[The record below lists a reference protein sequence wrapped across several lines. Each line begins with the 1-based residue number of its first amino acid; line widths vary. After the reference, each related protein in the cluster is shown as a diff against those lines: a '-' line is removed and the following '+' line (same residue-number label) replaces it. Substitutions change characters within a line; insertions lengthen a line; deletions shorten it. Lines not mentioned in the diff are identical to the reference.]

1 MLSTPNLQLQKKTF
15 CQAQTC
21 LHKNGINI
29 LAVDI
34 TIDHLNS
41 AFTTKSIWTQG
52 RILFQQSTLLRIMI
66 NVLFFPPVSRK
77 SESMTNSGGNRSQ
90 AQRVKLTVFPDAG
103 QQQTAFSVSVSL
115 LSSVMGQ
122 EYCERDSYAKQS

>member
-1 MLSTPNLQLQKKTF
+1 MLSTSNLQLQKKTF

-34 TIDHLNS
+34 TIDHLNL
-41 AFTTKSIWTQG
+41 AFTTKSIWNQG
-52 RILFQQSTLLRIMI
+52 HILFQQSTLGTARVPYSQWETDESPGDSRVQLCSVT
-66 NVLFFPPVSRK
+66 NVLTQDYDECSFFPPVSRK

-103 QQQTAFSVSVSL
+103 
-115 LSSVMGQ
+115 
-122 EYCERDSYAKQS
+122 